1 MTMTLA
7 HPAAED
13 LGRFVEGTLDDAGR
27 AAVVA
32 HIADCDECRI
42 LVVDSTEFSKP
53 NTEQSDRRRWLA
65 IAATVVLVAAVGT
78 FTYSRYRDPLAKV
91 NDAYG
96 QLRKRPVE
104 ARLSGFPFVPWIANR
119 GPNDDTDV
127 PLMILQGE
135 AANVTELR
143 GKDGKTLHV
152 RGVAHLLSGDTETAT
167 IELSQAAN
175 AEPAKAQYWNDLAVA
190 QIAARHPDAALSA
203 AERSLAIAPSLQE
216 ARFNRALAL
225 EALGKRGDAHQAFEQ
240 YLATDRT
247 SPWAAEAQAGLQRTE
262 P

>member
-27 AAVVA
+27 TAVVA
-32 HIADCDECRI
+32 HVADCDECRI
-42 LVVDSTEFSKP
+42 LVVDAAEFGEP
-53 NTEQSDRRRWLA
+53 ATAHLDRRRWLA
-65 IAATVVLVAAVGT
+65 IAAAVVLFAAVGT
-78 FTYSRYRDPLAKV
+78 FTYSKYRDPLAKV
-91 NDAYG
+91 NNAYS
-96 QLRKRPVE
+96 QLTKRPVE

-119 GPNDDTDV
+119 GKNDDTDV

-135 AANVTELR
+135 AASVTELR
-143 GKDGKTLHV
+143 GKDGKTLHA
-152 RGVAHLLSGDTETAT
+152 RGVAHLLSGDAETAT

-175 AEPAKAQYWNDLAVA
+175 AEPANARYWNDLAVA
-190 QIAARHPDAALSA
+190 QIAARHPEAALSA
-203 AERSLAIAPSLQE
+203 AERSLAITPPLQE

-225 EALGKRGDAHQAFEQ
+225 EALGKRGEAHQAFDQ
-240 YLATDRT
+240 YLATDRA
-247 SPWAAEAQAGLQRTE
+247 SPWAAEAQAGLERTE

>member
-13 LGRFVEGTLDDAGR
+13 LGRFVEGTLDDTGR
-27 AAVVA
+27 AAVVT

-42 LVVDSTEFSKP
+42 VVVDTAELGEP
-53 NTEQSDRRRWLA
+53 TTVHLDRRRWLA
-65 IAATVVLVAAVGT
+65 MAAAVVLFAAIGT
-78 FTYSRYRDPLAKV
+78 FTYDKYRNPLTEV
-91 NDAYG
+91 YDAYG
-96 QLRKRPVE
+96 KLPKRPVE
-104 ARLSGFPFVPWIANR
+104 ARLSGVRFVPWVANR
-119 GPNDDTDV
+119 GPNDDSDA
-127 PLMILQGE
+127 PLMILQWK
-135 AANVTELR
+135 AANVTKLR
-143 GKDGKTLHV
+143 GKDGKTLHA
-152 RGVAHLLSGDTETAT
+152 RGVAHLLIGDAETAT

-203 AERSLAIAPSLQE
+203 TERSLAITPPLQE

-240 YLATDRT
+240 YLATDRA
-247 SPWAAEAQAGLQRTE
+247 SPWAREAQAGLQRTE